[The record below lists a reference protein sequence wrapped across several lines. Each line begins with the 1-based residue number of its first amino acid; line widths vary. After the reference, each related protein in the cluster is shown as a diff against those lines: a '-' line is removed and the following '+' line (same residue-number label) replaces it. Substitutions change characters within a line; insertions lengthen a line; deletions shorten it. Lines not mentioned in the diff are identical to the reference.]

1 MSVAEQLQR
10 LEADVTHLKTWAGPG
25 QVEALLD
32 GQRELREDMGKVK
45 AKLDRHERILGT
57 LKKDVGG
64 LKKDVGGLK
73 KDVGGLKEDVGGLK
87 AEFAEFKADMSD
99 FKAEMLDF
107 KAVVL
112 RRLPAAPSVS

>member
-1 MSVAEQLQR
+1 VTKMSYLIATVPVTGSKANAAAPITWAGTMSVAEQLQR

-57 LKKDVGG
+57 LKKDM
-64 LKKDVGGLK
+64 
-73 KDVGGLKEDVGGLK
+73 GGLK
-87 AEFAEFKADMSD
+87 AEFAEFTADMSD
-99 FKAEMLDF
+99 FKAEMLE
-107 KAVVL
+107 L
-112 RRLPAAPSVS
+112 QG